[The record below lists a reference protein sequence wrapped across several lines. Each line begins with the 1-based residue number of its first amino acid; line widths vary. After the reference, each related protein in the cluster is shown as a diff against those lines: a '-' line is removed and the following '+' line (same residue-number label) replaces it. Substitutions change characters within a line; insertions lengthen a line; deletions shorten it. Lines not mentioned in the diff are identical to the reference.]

1 MKSGR
6 NWINRGAT
14 RAESASSLPLSR
26 WLRFINISSVD
37 RNSACQNC
45 RDVIIIL
52 LSAIHTDVYRKY
64 IGSIIIAT
72 MSENCDENV
81 GLVAHSSS
89 TSLHKFATTKERSDK
104 QDKLHRR
111 LLILL
116 FGALE
121 RHSLN
126 SRAPARESCLILASP
141 PLLFFLFFS
150 HSASSIDGAIELLDK
165 IIYPPGAWIGR
176 GNFSKKKKKE
186 LENGRNF
193 DNYRVFSPDTRRHSP
208 LLTRIE

>member
-141 PLLFFLFFS
+141 PLLFFLFFRPFFRILDRWS
-150 HSASSIDGAIELLDK
+150 HRVIRWDYLST
-165 IIYPPGAWIGR
+165 R
-176 GNFSKKKKKE
+176 GMDWTRKFLKKEKKKTGK
-186 LENGRNF
+186 RA
-193 DNYRVFSPDTRRHSP
+193 
-208 LLTRIE
+208 

>member
-1 MKSGR
+1 
-6 NWINRGAT
+6 
-14 RAESASSLPLSR
+14 
-26 WLRFINISSVD
+26 
-37 RNSACQNC
+37 
-45 RDVIIIL
+45 
-52 LSAIHTDVYRKY
+52 
-64 IGSIIIAT
+64 

-126 SRAPARESCLILASP
+126 SRAPARESLILASS
-141 PLLFFLFFS
+141 PLLFFLFF
-150 HSASSIDGAIELLDK
+150 A
-165 IIYPPGAWIGR
+165 R
-176 GNFSKKKKKE
+176 F
-186 LENGRNF
+186 
-193 DNYRVFSPDTRRHSP
+193 
-208 LLTRIE
+208 